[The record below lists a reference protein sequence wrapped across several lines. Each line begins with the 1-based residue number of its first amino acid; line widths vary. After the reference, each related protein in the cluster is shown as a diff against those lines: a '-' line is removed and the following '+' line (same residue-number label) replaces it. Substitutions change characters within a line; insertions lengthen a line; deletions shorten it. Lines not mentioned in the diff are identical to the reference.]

1 VFLRDIYYLAIIMK
15 NRTLNIALLSLI
27 ITFTSCNKI
36 TESIQQ
42 DIIIKDTVYFDIPVL
57 SSTSTLTTIPE
68 ISSKLNLENEIRN
81 SINNFTISNV
91 KATKITSLNLALGLI
106 GKDSIDAKNHFGNL
120 ETLRFRIA
128 ANGNFGNLASTT
140 ISSSV
145 INGAIALTPSIAPD
159 SLMSFLTNPSKT
171 YNVIVKA
178 KAITTTTMKVRAA
191 ATYTITLSK

>member
-1 VFLRDIYYLAIIMK
+1 MFLRDIYYLAIIMK

>member
-1 VFLRDIYYLAIIMK
+1 MRDIYYLAIIMK

>member
-1 VFLRDIYYLAIIMK
+1 MK